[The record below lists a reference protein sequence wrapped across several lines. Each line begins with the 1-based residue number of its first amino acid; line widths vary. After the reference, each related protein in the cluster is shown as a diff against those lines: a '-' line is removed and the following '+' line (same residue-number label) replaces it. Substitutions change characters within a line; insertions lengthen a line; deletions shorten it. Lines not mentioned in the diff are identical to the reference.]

1 MREKYES
8 LSLATLKDL
17 AKARGLK
24 GVSTLRKPE
33 LIERMLQE
41 DQLENEENNK
51 KAENKE
57 LKEEE
62 IKEEKEVKEEKE
74 TKEETKEEK
83 LQKELDEKNDQ
94 LLRMAAEYDNFRK
107 RSQREKD
114 ALYLDCKAS
123 VIKELL
129 PVADNFDRIFA
140 NPDISFEDYKKGVEM
155 TFKQFENVFRDLK
168 VESFG
173 EEGEAFDPNFH
184 NAVMHSEDEN
194 LGENVITNVF
204 AKGYK
209 VGDKV
214 IRPAMVAVAN

>member
-1 MREKYES
+1 MAKKKNSEET
-8 LSLATLKDL
+8 A
-17 AKARGLK
+17 AKA
-24 GVSTLRKPE
+24 
-33 LIERMLQE
+33 E
-41 DQLENEENNK
+41 DK
-51 KAENKE
+51 KVKDEDK
-57 LKEEE
+57 
-62 IKEEKEVKEEKE
+62 KEEKEVKEEKKA
-74 TKEETKEEK
+74 KEESNEEK
-83 LQKELDEKNDQ
+83 LQKQLAEKSDQ
-94 LLRMAAEYDNFRK
+94 LLRIAAEYDNFRK

-114 ALYLDCKAS
+114 ALYVDCKAS

-140 NPDISFEDYKKGVEM
+140 NPDITFEDYKKGVEM
-155 TFKQFENVFRDLK
+155 TFKQFETVFKDLK

-173 EEGEAFDPNFH
+173 EEGEEFDPNFH

-209 VGDKV
+209 IGDKV

>member
-1 MREKYES
+1 MAKKKNSEET
-8 LSLATLKDL
+8 A
-17 AKARGLK
+17 AKA
-24 GVSTLRKPE
+24 
-33 LIERMLQE
+33 E
-41 DQLENEENNK
+41 DK
-51 KAENKE
+51 KV
-57 LKEEE
+57 KEEDK
-62 IKEEKEVKEEKE
+62 KEEVKEEK
-74 TKEETKEEK
+74 KESNEEK
-83 LQKELDEKNDQ
+83 LQKELAEKSDQ
-94 LLRMAAEYDNFRK
+94 LLRIAAEYDNFRK

-114 ALYLDCKAS
+114 ALYIDCKAS

-140 NPDISFEDYKKGVEM
+140 NPDITFEDYKKGVEM
-155 TFKQFENVFRDLK
+155 TFKQFENVFKDLK

-173 EEGEAFDPNFH
+173 EEGEEFDPNFH

-209 VGDKV
+209 IGDKV